1 MLSIFVH
8 RKDKMGITERK
19 EREKEDLQRSI
30 LTAAREVF
38 LEKGFEQTSIRA
50 IAQKIEY
57 SPTTI
62 YLYFKDKDA
71 ILHGLH
77 DEGFS
82 MLNNRM
88 EVLTNVQDPFERIK
102 AMGRVY
108 LQFASEHP
116 DYYDLMF
123 VQKSP
128 LKSLNEKDERWEE
141 GKDAFDGLRVSI
153 QQCIDNGS
161 LPFADSEA
169 GAFLIWSTMHGM
181 VTLYDR
187 GRCEVLVEEKR
198 EKIIDLAFQEF
209 LVMME
214 AFRR

>member
-1 MLSIFVH
+1 
-8 RKDKMGITERK
+8 MGITERK

-38 LEKGFEQTSIRA
+38 LEKGFEQTSIRS

-71 ILHGLH
+71 ILYALH
-77 DEGFS
+77 LDGFS
-82 MLNNRM
+82 ILNNRM
-88 EVLTNVQDPFERIK
+88 EVLTNVQDPLERIK

-128 LKSLNEKDERWEE
+128 MKALNEKEEKWLE
-141 GKDAFDGLRVSI
+141 GKGAFDGLKYSI
-153 QQCIDNGS
+153 QQCMDNGS
-161 LPFADSEA
+161 LPFSNAES

-181 VTLYDR
+181 CTLYDR
-187 GRCEVLVEEKR
+187 GRCDVLSEDMR
-198 EKIIDLAFQEF
+198 EKIIDVAFVEF
-209 LVMME
+209 LKMMD
-214 AFRR
+214 AFSV